1 MTEKELKQRTKN
13 VAIEVAKLC
22 EKLTY
27 NLINKTYIEQILRS
41 SASIGSNYR
50 AACRAKSTKDFIYK
64 LQVVKEESDETMYFL
79 ELLAEF
85 NEKFKAEMRNIYR
98 TTEIVLKVIVASVK
112 TTQKKQESLRLAK
125 IKNQKPKN
133 KNKNGG

>member
-1 MTEKELKQRTKN
+1 MTEKELKQIIKN
-13 VAIEVAKLC
+13 VAIDVARLC

-27 NLINKTYIEQILRS
+27 NLINKTYIEQIIRS
-41 SASIGSNYR
+41 SSSIGSNYR

-64 LQVVKEESDETMYFL
+64 LQVVEEESDETMYFL

-85 NEKFKAEMRNIYR
+85 NGKFKVEMRNIYR
-98 TTEIVLKVIVASVK
+98 NTEIVLKVMVASIK
-112 TTQKKQESLRLAK
+112 TTQKKQESLRLGK

-133 KNKNGG
+133 KK